1 MKRKRHI
8 NKTEVQLVVPCTDK
22 IRKQI
27 VRNLQR
33 SSLNR
38 FNKPRANKAAELL
51 VAINA
56 EPNVV
61 APQTQNNPDITKA
74 SFCANITTAHPTQN
88 TASKVWAFVSNTC
101 EKCMSHTT
109 ALGKRR
115 GIFNRHILDV

>member
-8 NKTEVQLVVPCTDK
+8 NKTKVQSAVSCPNK
-22 IRKQI
+22 IRKRI

-38 FNKPRANKAAELL
+38 FNKPCANKAAELL
-51 VAINA
+51 VAINV

-61 APQTQNNPDITKA
+61 VPQTQNNPDITKA
-74 SFCANITTAHPTQN
+74 SVDAVKAAALPTQN

-101 EKCMSHTT
+101 KKYMSHTI
-109 ALGKRR
+109 AFGKRK
-115 GIFNRHILDV
+115 RHFQPAHI